1 MTNTLL
7 LSSNNK
13 ISNKKKLKNN
23 NMINTEI
30 NKSETKNNL
39 IGKKLKK
46 NKFANKCISKEIIP
60 FSMNNNI
67 NSNNNNNNNKNDNN
81 NKVKSE
87 TKSDLNNLNSMIN
100 SPNNISSSK
109 NFKIYENHIRD
120 YPKTNNKNKE
130 KDEKNNKDLSENI
143 SQIPKENLKL
153 VNDKNINSSI
163 ESSFLGSIKSSIKKI
178 DLNKVSKY
186 FYFWYKKG
194 FYIKIK
200 NRLRSLSKFF
210 KFCDKIKK
218 NKIDYFLKKFKNYQ
232 NFVIFL
238 QIKNFFCDNKVKI
251 ITKII
256 IKCYAH
262 IIIRK
267 YHEIVYKRKILRKLK
282 EYLIKGHNKIKNE
295 IQNDIKSIKNENK
308 EKGHSISKKNI
319 KFNNKNELIIQLPK
333 NNLVLS
339 ATTNK
344 SMLNLFNPIIPLDLN
359 HKERIG
365 YNFTEGKQSNKNVNY
380 NIITKTLK
388 LNLNKKKD
396 TITQNN
402 QLTMVINL
410 VEHLRI
416 KNIKKDPSLPGCFR
430 KWKNNIVN
438 NLTKKKFSGRI
449 NEPAVFTDTEDLPKK
464 INLDDHYQSEPETG
478 NKINI
483 HNKYIPVR
491 GVKYFHGKV
500 KQNDSLANKNKKNKI
515 NNLIDNYKTTT
526 IPTNNTFNTNTY
538 NSNER
543 IEVVYN
549 KMNMNLN
556 DNFRTFNDCKTLEYN
571 NNIIINNSNNYL
583 KIKNL
588 IQKAKILLPSKN
600 QNSNCIYHRK
610 ALGVSLKN
618 NINNNYNTYNNNI
631 NTNSNT
637 KNKNYQYTND
647 SINTTLDNNYGAN
660 FLTLINNA
668 SFLENYKI
676 KPLMLFKN
684 ENEYNKDYA
693 NSNGNC
699 NLLFNKNG
707 KFNEN
712 IHAKNL
718 FGFKKLNKIE
728 EKEICFF
735 PNKNNNINNINNLN
749 NNKSNTII
757 YKNSHYNNR
766 YDDEDIS
773 LVSEMKKYYNENKY
787 IRNNSEN
794 KKKFNSFIINIFNNT
809 IIMIQKT
816 KHKRSNSK

>member
-1 MTNTLL
+1 
-7 LSSNNK
+7 
-13 ISNKKKLKNN
+13 
-23 NMINTEI
+23 
-30 NKSETKNNL
+30 
-39 IGKKLKK
+39 
-46 NKFANKCISKEIIP
+46 
-60 FSMNNNI
+60 
-67 NSNNNNNNNKNDNN
+67 
-81 NKVKSE
+81 
-87 TKSDLNNLNSMIN
+87 
-100 SPNNISSSK
+100 
-109 NFKIYENHIRD
+109 
-120 YPKTNNKNKE
+120 
-130 KDEKNNKDLSENI
+130 
-143 SQIPKENLKL
+143 
-153 VNDKNINSSI
+153 
-163 ESSFLGSIKSSIKKI
+163 
-178 DLNKVSKY
+178 
-186 FYFWYKKG
+186 
-194 FYIKIK
+194 
-200 NRLRSLSKFF
+200 
-210 KFCDKIKK
+210 
-218 NKIDYFLKKFKNYQ
+218 
-232 NFVIFL
+232 
-238 QIKNFFCDNKVKI
+238 
-251 ITKII
+251 
-256 IKCYAH
+256 
-262 IIIRK
+262 
-267 YHEIVYKRKILRKLK
+267 LK
-282 EYLIKGHNKIKNE
+282 EYLIKAHNKIIND
-295 IQNDIKSIKNENK
+295 IQNDIKSIKNEIK
-308 EKGHSISKKNI
+308 EKKGHTISKKNI

-344 SMLNLFNPIIPLDLN
+344 SMLNLFNPEIPLVLN
-359 HKERIG
+359 HKERKG
-365 YNFTEGKQSNKNVNY
+365 YNFTEEKESNKNVNY

-388 LNLNKKKD
+388 LDLNKKKD

-416 KNIKKDPSLPGCFR
+416 KSIKKDPSIQGCFR
-430 KWKNNIVN
+430 KWKKNIVN
-438 NLTKKKFSGRI
+438 NFKKKKFSGRI
-449 NEPAVFTDTEDLPKK
+449 NEPTVFTDTEELQKNRN
-464 INLDDHYQSEPETG
+464 IDDHYLSEPEISTKSEHVSLSMSS
-478 NKINI
+478 NINFQ
-483 HNKYIPVR
+483 NKYVPVR
-491 GVKYFHGKV
+491 GVKYFQGKV
-500 KQNDSLANKNKKNKI
+500 KPNNNPVNKNKKYKI
-515 NNLIDNYKTTT
+515 NNLIENYKTTT

-538 NSNER
+538 NSNDK
-543 IEVVYN
+543 IEVVHN